1 MNARQ
6 QITAA
11 TYGTSLSW
19 FFGFDDYGY
28 PTHTKA
34 HVSGVY
40 RQDYRY
46 AFDPVTGN
54 LDSRQNYLLSKS
66 ESFTYDNLDRL
77 KTVTG
82 PQNLSMDYNLNG
94 NITEK
99 SDVGNVFGYNHP
111 TKPYTLTGLETA
123 SGLVPEALQTVTYTS
138 YEQPLVITESPYQ
151 ATFLYDHEGQ
161 RAKMEVKQS
170 GSTILTRWYAGSRYI
185 KETEGAT
192 TKQYTWIGGDAYTAP
207 CVAVKTNSGAQVYY
221 YLLRDYL
228 GNITHQLDMSNNVV
242 AEYNFDAWG
251 RRRDKDTWSYTLSG
265 EPDLLA
271 GRGFTSHEWLPWFNL
286 YNMNGRLYD
295 PVVGRFLSPDNY
307 VQMADFTQSFNRYSY
322 CLNNPLKYY
331 DPTGEKWKWKWLNPF
346 YWFDELMQWINDET
360 EPLRDKMVA
369 AGIPDFGVG
378 VSVNGDGNVNVSG
391 SYRGQEVF
399 NTGNI
404 DKSNASQKVNQIIN
418 DVRQA
423 NWQAW
428 HSNSDGSNFFMG
440 GGWHPPMALFNIDNA
455 VKWLNNNAHESWKDA
470 NGQCAYYVRMALE
483 AGGINT
489 SNHPV
494 PARLYGSYLES
505 WGFSIENSISYFKGD
520 IAVIQGYPGAT
531 ADPVTGIPYGH
542 IQMYNGSIWIS
553 DFKQNRPFW
562 PGAKYEYYK
571 PPFDIYRWKY

>member
-11 TYGTSLSW
+11 TYGSSP
-19 FFGFDDYGY
+19 GFPPLG
-28 PTHTKA
+28 
-34 HVSGVY
+34 
-40 RQDYRY
+40 
-46 AFDPVTGN
+46 
-54 LDSRQNYLLSKS
+54 
-66 ESFTYDNLDRL
+66 
-77 KTVTG
+77 
-82 PQNLSMDYNLNG
+82 
-94 NITEK
+94 
-99 SDVGNVFGYNHP
+99 
-111 TKPYTLTGLETA
+111 
-123 SGLVPEALQTVTYTS
+123 
-138 YEQPLVITESPYQ
+138 EQ
-151 ATFLYDHEGQ
+151 EG
-161 RAKMEVKQS
+161 
-170 GSTILTRWYAGSRYI
+170 GS
-185 KETEGAT
+185 
-192 TKQYTWIGGDAYTAP
+192 WIGGDAYTAP
-207 CVAVKTNSGAQVYY
+207 CVAVKINTGAQVYY

-251 RRRDKDTWSYTLSG
+251 RRRDKDTWSYTLNG

-295 PVVGRFLSPDNY
+295 PVVGRFLSADNY
-307 VQMADFTQSFNRYSY
+307 VQMPDFTQSFNRYSY
-322 CLNNPLKYY
+322 CLNNPLKFT
-331 DPTGEKWKWKWLNPF
+331 DPSGEKWRWGNPF
-346 YWFDELMQWINDET
+346 YHFDRLAQKFMDWVNKKL
-360 EPLRDKMVA
+360 EPVSDAMVD
-369 AGIPDFGVG
+369 AGIPPFGGGYNTTHGSFHYVG
-378 VSVNGDGNVNVSG
+378 NS
-391 SYRGQEVF
+391 
-399 NTGNI
+399 GNI
-404 DKSNASQKVNQIIN
+404 YHRHPGQMAKADQKVNKKLN
-418 DVRQA
+418 EVRQTHG
-423 NWQAW
+423 QEW
-428 HSNSDGSNFFMG
+428 HTNSDGNDLFMG

-455 VKWLNNNAHESWKDA
+455 VNWLNNNAHESWKDA

-505 WGFSIENSISYFKGD
+505 WGFSIENSTSYFKGD